1 MKQRVYLDTSVLS
14 ALGDVRAPDRQAL
27 TREFFARIAEF
38 EACTSDLTRAEVEGT
53 PDANRRAEMLAL
65 LAGTTILAVGPEHH
79 ELARR
84 YLDAGIFPASVPED
98 ALHVA
103 VAVLSRQDALVS
115 WNFKHLVNRRRRA
128 AVDALN
134 RSLGHPVLPIIS
146 PPEL

>member
-1 MKQRVYLDTSVLS
+1 
-14 ALGDVRAPDRQAL
+14 
-27 TREFFARIAEF
+27 
-38 EACTSDLTRAEVEGT
+38 
-53 PDANRRAEMLAL
+53 MLAL